1 MRINGAGPESTRPGG
16 SGPVDKTSRE
26 SVKARKPGSSPARG
40 DRVEISD
47 AGRAAAAQLS
57 GAGSADSETLSVERV
72 EQIRTRIDA
81 GTYDSREVQEDVA
94 RRILDAGD
102 LDASGEG

>member
-1 MRINGAGPESTRPGG
+1 
-16 SGPVDKTSRE
+16 
-26 SVKARKPGSSPARG
+26 
-40 DRVEISD
+40 
-47 AGRAAAAQLS
+47 LS